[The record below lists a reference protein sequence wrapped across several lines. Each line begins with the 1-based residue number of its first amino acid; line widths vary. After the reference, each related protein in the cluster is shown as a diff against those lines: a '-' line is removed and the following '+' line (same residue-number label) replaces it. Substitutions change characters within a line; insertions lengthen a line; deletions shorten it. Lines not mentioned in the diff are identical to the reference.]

1 MSEPNFGAM
10 APGAAIASPT
20 APPPPKSGMSPLS
33 PGGSAPVVVR
43 GVREREPDVV
53 NIDIS
58 KADNTTLGASIA
70 GVADTLTFGYLDE
83 AGAFID
89 SSIPEWLGGNGLSYD
104 DNLRRNRMIL
114 DRYEKDHFGAF
125 LTGQIAGGFVPFLG
139 WGGRAKAAVASVK
152 TGRASNLGRM
162 TAEGAA
168 YGALYGSGS
177 SDGDLGDRFN
187 NALYMG
193 ALGAGGSFVLG
204 TTIIS
209 AASAGRGIA
218 VAFRNGRPQKLD
230 VKWVP
235 RAKPVA
241 DDVAEDVESLRRSAG
256 RADPVPSG
264 NPRATPKPSP
274 TTQLINR
281 ITGKRADEIEKGAI
295 ASGADLANPAKRE
308 LLLEAVSK
316 LTPQAARTMAQSLE
330 AAVKTGNWTKD
341 PHFRSLLGLD
351 LSEFGDEGD
360 LMIQAAEQLND
371 ISRAIL
377 EKAGMGTRSVD
388 GMQKMLRDRFRGG
401 LDEAS
406 LDEWVAKT
414 KATEGGASLGT
425 MVKLLAGAKFSRT
438 TNDLL
443 PEVLKGNKE
452 ARAELAKNL
461 SDALRWSAKGQY
473 LISSAG
479 RNLGMLSKSR
489 DLLFKQMADG
499 REVEAS
505 ADEVTERVKAA
516 VDALGDD
523 GLNEL
528 LNRVRDLSNLEEVAE
543 VLLDPARAAKVGTWI
558 RAKNTFESFIKS
570 NTLTPMT
577 GVINFVGAQLHY
589 ALRNPMARSIAARV
603 ARAEGNEKEALIYE
617 LANQASKAVRWK
629 AQMEGFKAGLRR
641 IKWEAL
647 DDLRHIAGVA
657 GADRLRLKASASRQ
671 AMIAAG
677 YRPPAI
683 REYDLKARLKV
694 SDVDAFNERLAARA
708 SSDAPLATLVNI
720 LERGA
725 AVTGGVL
732 DAIGTATAKV
742 VSGTLDDY
750 GRAMVQAREVYA
762 MSAGHAT
769 EEAIRRNI
777 PEDKLVAWVSKRT
790 QELVDLPPEKILEA
804 VERKILDGVD
814 LDETDKFLLG
824 RGYRIDKEADA
835 VLFMDGP
842 QTQAGKQAAGLAD
855 KLDTLVGLGQAKGIL
870 FPYIGTPTRI
880 LERGLVSYTPW
891 GAKSAEIADILA
903 RGSPAEKA
911 IERARMELGGTVMG
925 FGMMLSAAGAITVT
939 NGGYQ
944 NSKGLGGA
952 PPNRLNLPGGGYV
965 ELSRLDPFAMTVALG
980 AIIGQMYRTREEAGE
995 RYGDSEAIS
1004 QAMAVAFHG
1013 VRDSILEKS
1022 YMTGARDLAEAIS
1035 NPSLDAAVDYF
1046 QKLYGGAVARV
1057 LPASGTVRQV
1067 NETANGT
1074 ALEAVGLID
1083 QLTKVT
1089 PGMGAYLPTRID
1101 PLGNEVDGRVM
1112 GLAAGTTADMDELSK
1127 RIADLGVNLTALKKA
1142 DPAGFDLT
1150 SEELS
1155 ELRRI
1160 RATEAI
1166 NSDGLT
1172 MREALEELLK
1182 DPDFQSLATKELVQ
1196 EAVVGVMGGFNED
1209 AREIFEQRN
1218 QTYLADRETSR
1229 SFKAYMDLVMSP
1241 EEARAAAVA
1250 DTEAL
1255 GLTPTRAAQL
1265 E

>member
-1 MSEPNFGAM
+1 M
-10 APGAAIASPT
+10 A
-20 APPPPKSGMSPLS
+20 

-43 GVREREPDVV
+43 GVRDREPDVV
-53 NIDIS
+53 QLDV
-58 KADNTTLGASIA
+58 DDYETGRVGAFFA
-70 GVADTLTFGYLDE
+70 GGFDTVTFGYLDE
-83 AGAFID
+83 LGAFVD
-89 SSIPEWLGGNGLSYD
+89 SSLPEWLGGSGLNYD
-104 DNLRRNRMIL
+104 DSLRRNRLIL
-114 DRYEKDHFGAF
+114 DKYERDFSGTF
-125 LTGQIAGGFVPFLG
+125 LTGQIAGGFVPALG
-139 WGGRAKAAVASVK
+139 WAGRAKAAVTAVK
-152 TGRASNLGRM
+152 TGRAAGLGRM
-162 TAEGAA
+162 AAEGAA

-177 SDGDLGDRFN
+177 ADGDFGDRLQ
-187 NALYMG
+187 NAAYMG
-193 ALGAGGSFVLG
+193 ALGAGGSFILG
-204 TTIIS
+204 TTVIAATSS
-209 AASAGRGIA
+209 ARGLA
-218 VAFRNGRPQKLD
+218 VAFRNGRPQRLD
-230 VKWVP
+230 IKWQA
-235 RAKPVA
+235 RATAVA
-241 DDVAEDVESLRRSAG
+241 DDVAEDVESLRRTAG
-256 RADPVPSG
+256 RAAPTPSG
-264 NPRATPKPSP
+264 APRAAPKASA

-281 ITGKRADEIEKGAI
+281 ITGKRADEIEEGAI

-308 LLLEAVSK
+308 LLLEKVAK

-330 AAVKTGNWTKD
+330 EVVKTGNWTKD

-351 LSEFGDEGD
+351 LSDFGDEGD
-360 LMIQAAEQLND
+360 LIIQAAEQLND

-377 EKAGMGTRSVD
+377 EKAGMGTRTVD

-406 LDEWVAKT
+406 LDKWIANT
-414 KATEGGASLGT
+414 KAAEGGASLGT

-452 ARAELAKNL
+452 ARAELAQNL

-473 LISSAG
+473 LISTAG

-505 ADEVTERVKAA
+505 ADEVAARVKEAM
-516 VDALGDD
+516 DNLGDD

-543 VLLDPARAAKVGTWI
+543 VLLDPARAAKVGGWI
-558 RAKNTFESFIKS
+558 RTKNTFEAFIKS

-577 GVINFVGAQLHY
+577 GVINFIGAQLHY
-589 ALRNPMARSIAARV
+589 TLRNPMARSIAARV
-603 ARAEGNEKEALIYE
+603 ARAEGNDKEALIYE
-617 LANQASKAVRWK
+617 LANEASKAVRWK
-629 AQMEGFKAGLRR
+629 AQLEGFKAAMRR

-647 DDLRHIAGVA
+647 DDIRNIAGVA
-657 GADRLRLKASASRQ
+657 GASKVRLRASAARQ
-671 AMIAAG
+671 AMVANG

-694 SDVDAFNERLAARA
+694 GDVDAFNERLNARA
-708 SSDAPLATLVNI
+708 ASDAPLASLVNI
-720 LERGA
+720 LERSA
-725 AVTGGVL
+725 AVAGGVL

-762 MSAGHAT
+762 LSAGHAT

-777 PEDKLVAWVSKRT
+777 PEDKIVEWVSKRT
-790 QELVDLPPEKILEA
+790 QQLVDMPPEEILAA
-804 VERKILDGVD
+804 VERKILDGKD
-814 LDETDKFLLG
+814 LDEADKFLLN
-824 RGYRIDKEADA
+824 RGYALEKEADK
-835 VLFMDGP
+835 VLFLDGP
-842 QTQAGKQAAGLAD
+842 QTNVGRAAARVAD
-855 KLDTLVGLGQAKGIL
+855 GLDTVVGLGQFKGIL

-891 GAKSAEIADILA
+891 AAKSKEVAEILA
-903 RGSPAEKA
+903 RGGPEAA
-911 IERARMELGGTVMG
+911 LERARMEIGGTVMG
-925 FGMMLSAAGAITVT
+925 FGMMMAASGAITVT

-944 NSKGLGGA
+944 SSGNLGGA

-965 ELSRLDPFAMTVALG
+965 ELSRLDPLSMTLALG
-980 AIIGQMYRTREEAGE
+980 AIIGQMYQARQEAGAQ
-995 RYGDSEAIS
+995 YGDSEAVA
-1004 QAMAVAFHG
+1004 QALATAFHG

-1035 NPSLDAAVDYF
+1035 SPSPEAAVEYF
-1046 QKLYGGAVARV
+1046 QKLYGGAAARI
-1057 LPASGTVRQV
+1057 LPASGTIRQV

-1074 ALEAVGLID
+1074 ALEAVSLID

-1101 PLGNEVDGRVM
+1101 PLGNEVDGRTM
-1112 GLAAGTTADMDELSK
+1112 GLAAGTVGDLDELSQ
-1127 RIADLGVNLTALKKA
+1127 RIRALGVNLTNLKKA

-1160 RATEAI
+1160 RATEAV
-1166 NSDGLT
+1166 NSDGLS
-1172 MREALEELLK
+1172 MREALEDLLA
-1182 DPDFQSLATKELVQ
+1182 DPDFQSLTTKSQVQ
-1196 EAVVGVMGGFNED
+1196 DAITEVMGDFNED
-1209 AREIFEQRN
+1209 ARAIFEQRN
-1218 QTYLADRETSR
+1218 QTYLADREASR
-1229 SFKAYMDLVMSP
+1229 SFKAYMDLVMPP
-1241 EEARAAAVA
+1241 EEARAAAIA
-1250 DTEAL
+1250 DTQAI
-1255 GLTPTRAAQL
+1255 GLTPTRADQL